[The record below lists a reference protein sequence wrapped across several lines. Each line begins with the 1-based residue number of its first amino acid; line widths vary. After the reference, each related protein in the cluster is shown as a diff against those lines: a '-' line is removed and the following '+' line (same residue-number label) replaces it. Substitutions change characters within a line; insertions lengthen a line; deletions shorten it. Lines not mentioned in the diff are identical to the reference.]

1 MANVTTHQAPDVADT
16 ALSAHL
22 EACLHELIEHGYSPL
37 TVGSYRRS
45 LAHFVHWLS
54 QEKITGSEIGE
65 ALVQRFLT
73 SHLPACDCIGRCQ
86 RDERTL
92 RAALNHL
99 LRSLR
104 AHGQITV
111 NRTGTE
117 AVEEEI
123 QRYDCYLDKTCGLAF
138 KTRQVRTC
146 LIRAFLS
153 ERTAR
158 GVAGLALGAPQEMRE
173 YVMRA
178 TQGWTRGSTAVL
190 CGALRS
196 YLRFRAFQ
204 GESSEALLAAVPTVV
219 QWPGESLPRTLTAEE
234 IERFLSA
241 FDDRGL
247 VGRRNYAIARCLVDL
262 GLRAGEVAALMLE
275 DIDWRAGTLQLRHTK
290 GGRADVL
297 PLPVATGEAIVAYL
311 QQRPAARAQR
321 ALFVRQQAPLDQPLT
336 IESVQYAMRQAYRR
350 SGIAKPWGGT
360 HCLRHSLACRLVN
373 AGTPLKAIADVL
385 RHRSLNTT
393 MIYAKVDVVQLSHV
407 AMPWPR
413 RVS

>member
-1 MANVTTHQAPDVADT
+1 MAKVITPQTPGVTGTAP
-16 ALSAHL
+16 SAHL
-22 EACLHELIEHGYSPL
+22 EACLHELIERGYSPL

-45 LAHFVHWLS
+45 LAHFAQWLS
-54 QEKITGSEIGE
+54 QERTAGGEISKV
-65 ALVQRFLT
+65 LVQRFLT

-104 AHGQITV
+104 AHGQIAV

-123 QRYDCYLDKTCGLAF
+123 QRYDRYLDKICGLAF
-138 KTRQVRTC
+138 KTRQVRAY
-146 LIRAFLS
+146 LIRPFLA

-158 GVAGLALGAPQEMRE
+158 GAAGLALSEPREMRE
-173 YVMRA
+173 YVTRA
-178 TQGWTRGSTAVL
+178 TQGWTRGSAAVL

-204 GESSEALLAAVPTVV
+204 GESSEALTAAVPTVV
-219 QWPGESLPRTLTAEE
+219 QWPGGSLPRTLTAEE

-247 VGRRNYAIARCLVDL
+247 VGRRNYAIARCLVDM
-262 GLRAGEVAALMLE
+262 GLRVGEVAALALE
-275 DIDWRAGTLQLRHTK
+275 DIDWRAGTLQLKHTK
-290 GGRADVL
+290 GGRVDVL

-311 QQRPAARAQR
+311 QQRTAARAQR

-393 MIYAKVDVVQLSHV
+393 MIYARVDVVQLSHV
-407 AMPWPR
+407 AMPWPG